1 MITLYGHA
9 FSRAHRV
16 MWMLRELGL
25 DFDHVPTDFIHGGTR
40 DAEFLAVNPNG
51 RVPALVDGDFILF
64 ESLAINLYLAKRYG
78 GTLTPNDIREDALAT
93 QWSLWVA
100 NEVEGPLLFAAANL
114 ALFPPDGRRPDQAA
128 IGLGKLARPFGVLDH
143 HLASHKWLIGDRFTV
158 ADLNVAA
165 VMSLIPICAV
175 DISRWSAMA
184 EWLMRCLDR
193 PTADDWRPI
202 DFTIPRPDDNGL
214 LAMFI

>member
-1 MITLYGHA
+1 MIILYGHP

-25 DFDHVPTDFIHGGTR
+25 PFEHVPTDFIHGGTR
-40 DAEFLAVNPNG
+40 TDAFRAVNPNG
-51 RVPALVDGDFILF
+51 RVPALVDGQFTLF
-64 ESLAINLYLAKRYG
+64 ESLAINLYLARRQRG
-78 GTLTPNDIREDALAT
+78 PLAPADLAEEALAT

-128 IGLGKLARPFGVLDH
+128 IGLARLARPFAVLDH
-143 HLASHKWLIGDRFTV
+143 HLTQHRWLVGGRFTV

-165 VMSLIPICAV
+165 VMSLIPICAI
-175 DISRWSAMA
+175 DIAQWPALA

-193 PTADDWRPI
+193 PAADDWRPI
-202 DFTIPRPDDNGL
+202 HFTIPRPDDNGL